1 MIFVSMPVYI
11 EIPLTVLVL
20 AAVAFLFGL
29 LLAVAAKKFAVNKD
43 PRIDQICEHLAGAN
57 CGGCGYSGCA
67 AYAKAIVEDGALVSL
82 CSAGG
87 GEVAKKIGEIMG
99 VTVEEKEPM
108 VARVFC
114 KGATDKANVKLQYK
128 GAKDCFAAKRMA
140 GGPKECQ
147 YGCIGLG
154 SCVSVCKFD
163 AIHIIDGVAVVD
175 EDKCTSCGAC
185 VQKCV
190 QGIIRIVPKSKTHAV
205 LCSNH
210 DKGAVAKN
218 LCKVSCLGCK
228 ICEKNCPEEAVKVEN
243 NLSVIDYEKCINCG
257 ICAEKCPK
265 KIII

>member
-1 MIFVSMPVYI
+1 MNEILIPAIILAGLGLIFGVMLGI
-11 EIPLTVLVL
+11 
-20 AAVAFLFGL
+20 
-29 LLAVAAKKFAVNKD
+29 AAKIFMVKKD
-43 PRIDQICEHLAGAN
+43 ERIEKIEELLPGAN
-57 CGGCGYSGCA
+57 CGGCGYAGCSG
-67 AYAKAIVEDGALVSL
+67 YAKAIVCDGAIVSL

-87 GEVAKKIGEIMG
+87 GETSRKIAEIMG

-114 KGATDKANVKLQYK
+114 KGARDKANVKLMYK

-154 SCVSVCKFD
+154 SCVGVCKFD
-163 AIHIIDGVAVVD
+163 AIHIIDGVATVD
-175 EDKCTSCGAC
+175 EEKCTACGAC
-185 VQKCV
+185 QKKCV
-190 QGIIRIVPKSKTHAV
+190 QGIIRIVPKSKSHAV

-218 LCKVSCLGCK
+218 LCQVSCIGCK
-228 ICEKNCPEEAVKVEN
+228 ICEKNCPSEAVKVEN
-243 NLSVIDYEKCINCG
+243 NLALIDYEKCTNCG
-257 ICAEKCPK
+257 ICSEKCPK

>member
-1 MIFVSMPVYI
+1 MKEILIPAIILAGLGLIFGIMLGIFAKIFMVKKDERI
-11 EIPLTVLVL
+11 EKIEE
-20 AAVAFLFGL
+20 L
-29 LLAVAAKKFAVNKD
+29 L
-43 PRIDQICEHLAGAN
+43 PGAN
-57 CGGCGYSGCA
+57 CGGCGYAGCSG
-67 AYAKAIVEDGALVSL
+67 YAKAIVEDGVSVSL

-87 GEVAKKIGEIMG
+87 SKTAWKIAKIMG

-128 GAKDCFAAKRMA
+128 GVEDCFAAKRMA

-163 AIHIIDGVAVVD
+163 AIHIKDGVAVVD
-175 EDKCTSCGAC
+175 ENKCTSCGAC
-185 VQKCV
+185 VKKCV
-190 QGIIRIVPKSKTHAV
+190 QGIIRIVPKSKSHAV

-228 ICEKNCPEEAVKVEN
+228 ICEKNCPSEAVKVDN
-243 NLSVIDYEKCINCG
+243 NLAVIDYEKCTNCG
-257 ICAEKCPK
+257 ICSEKCPK
-265 KIII
+265 KIIV